1 MIAQAVREA
10 VPHKKSLSARGDL
23 LSRINNED
31 PARHNALTEKL
42 SALENAHQSMQQ
54 AQQDAGDARKESARQ
69 KIAQIKA
76 KIQALQMMIGDNADS
91 RARKI
96 AQLARELSQAV
107 RAYKAAGGQGMTAAG
122 AGGASVTGQASTAD
136 VDGADS
142 ATAAIQA
149 SVVVAAGLQQVT
161 AASASAQNTAARQAD
176 KDFAADVRGVARQLK
191 NMQRGH
197 RDDHGADRH
206 LGQALRGLAGLGT
219 AAGAGIAPVS
229 VDVTV

>member
-1 MIAQAVREA
+1 MFGLDTSELAMISAIAGGVGLLIGAVVARIVSSMSA
-10 VPHKKSLSARGDL
+10 GSILS
-23 LSRINNED
+23 N
-31 PARHNALTEKL
+31 
-42 SALENAHQSMQQ
+42 
-54 AQQDAGDARKESARQ
+54 ARKESARQ
-69 KIAQIKA
+69 KVAQIKA
-76 KIQALQMMIGDNADS
+76 KIQALQMMVGDNADS

-122 AGGASVTGQASTAD
+122 AGGASVTGQASAAD
-136 VDGADS
+136 VDGADSATS

-161 AASASAQNTAARQAD
+161 AAGASAQNTAARQAD